1 MLRALIALLVA
12 GCAATPN
19 RPVDTGP
26 EAEALAALLR
36 RPEPA
41 GPTLG
46 GLAVVVIAPSP
57 REAMGAQTRPARFVP
72 PRGAAPE
79 QSTVHEDDNLEVG
92 AEPPPLGLPLRVDFG
107 VGEAPYDD
115 GTLPLHRGAVGRSGF
130 SDTFLSLEWRSPVT
144 RALAV
149 SCRAAF
155 VREQDTALL
164 EGLGDAR
171 LGFIVLGCGVSF

>member
-1 MLRALIALLVA
+1 MLTLLLA

-46 GLAVVVIAPSP
+46 GLAVVVVTPGP
-57 REAMGAQTRPARFVP
+57 REAMGARTRPALFVP
-72 PRGAAPE
+72 PKGAAPE
-79 QSTVHEDDNLEVG
+79 HLRVPLDDGVEVG

-130 SDTFLSLEWRSPVT
+130 SDSFLSLEWRSPVT